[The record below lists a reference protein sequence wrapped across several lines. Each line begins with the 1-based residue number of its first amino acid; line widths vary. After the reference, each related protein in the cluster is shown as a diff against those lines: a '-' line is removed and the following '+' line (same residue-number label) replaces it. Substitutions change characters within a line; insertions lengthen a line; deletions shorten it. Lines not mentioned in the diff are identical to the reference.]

1 MSTIT
6 RLVGALLVS
15 SALTAPFSLA
25 SAQDTGT
32 PPAQDPGP
40 VQPALADEQA
50 EPMAQEPGPDQ
61 TTGQPVEEE
70 VEVSVPGGNE
80 IVVTG
85 QRRARDLSRT
95 STQVVS
101 VLSAADIARTG
112 EGNIAGSLARVTGL
126 SVVGSGFV
134 YVRGLGDRYSLAL
147 LNGLPLPSPE
157 PLRRVVPLDLFPTGV
172 IASSLVQKSYSANY
186 PGEFGGGVINLT
198 TKATPA
204 DPFLSIGVGI
214 SGDSFTTLND
224 GLTYYGGGTGDW
236 LGFDDGSRAP
246 SAALQSYFDSGQ
258 LIGTDAV
265 DSTALAATIVSGNN
279 AVVQKMDFTPAN
291 LSVGVSGGKSW
302 PVGDGEIGVIFGGGY
317 SNKFLTRQAV
327 QQTSSSGDLAAV
339 ESDFTRVTTDQRAV
353 INGLFGLAWEFGD
366 SNTLRWTNLYIHDA
380 IKQARL
386 ALGSRPAQN
395 ATNDYLQQSTGFFE
409 RQLIDTQLVAELR
422 LMDGL
427 DFDMRASYA
436 NSQREAPGQLD
447 FEYVRTNAAAD
458 PFGAQYVNR
467 LNGNSGTAF
476 VTYQDLEEDL
486 YATGADLSYRAL
498 DGLSAT
504 IGGAYTN
511 QKRFSSRRQLLFR
524 APNAFQGLPEII
536 SGIGLLRPDFLL
548 SPGVVDTI
556 GITLVENDP
565 GAPAFDAKLRVL
577 AGYAKVD
584 WQLFDSV
591 GLDIGVRYEEADQ
604 TVTPRKVF
612 SAVNPG
618 LGTSLSNGYWLPAA
632 TLTWQIRDDL
642 QFRASASK
650 TIARPQFRELIPQ
663 PYYDPDSNR
672 SYVGNPLLQDSE
684 LTNGEARFEW
694 YFARDQRVSVAGFY
708 KRIEKPIE
716 SFVFGSDLTTSY
728 ANAPRA
734 DLYGGEIDVQ
744 KYFELGDWGGWF
756 ANRRAVA
763 IANYTYTKSKISVE
777 PGDSTAV
784 FGAASTLATDY
795 FRDGAPLTGQAD
807 HIVNLQFGI
816 EDQERLS
823 QQTLLIS
830 YASDRVVSRGLFTA
844 GQPDVVERP
853 GITVDLVFRE
863 GVELFGLD
871 LDTKIE
877 FRNIF
882 GTRHQEFQQSGDAR
896 IDNNSYDLGTVFS
909 FGVTA
914 NF

>member
-1 MSTIT
+1 MTPIT

-15 SALTAPFSLA
+15 TALTLPALA
-25 SAQDTGT
+25 LAQDTGT
-32 PPAQDPGP
+32 PSPAPPTSDPGP

-50 EPMAQEPGPDQ
+50 ETAAEEPGPDQ
-61 TTGQPVEEE
+61 APQEDVEI
-70 VEVSVPGGNE
+70 SVPGGSE

-204 DPFLSIGVGI
+204 DPFLSVGVGV
-214 SGDSFTTLND
+214 SGDSITTLQD
-224 GLTYYGGGTGDW
+224 GLTYFGGGASDW
-236 LGFDDGSRAP
+236 TGFDDGGRAP
-246 SAALQSYFDSGQ
+246 SAALQGYFDSGQ

-265 DSTALAATIVSGNN
+265 NSTALAATIVTGNN
-279 AVVQKMDFTPAN
+279 AVVQRMSYTPVNTSLAM
-291 LSVGVSGGKSW
+291 SGGKSF
-302 PVGDGEIGVIFGGGY
+302 PVGDGEIGVIFGAGY
-317 SNKFLTRQAV
+317 SNRFLTRQAT
-327 QQTSSSGDLAAV
+327 QQTSSSGDLAAI
-339 ESDFTRVTTDQRAV
+339 ETDFDRVTTDQRSV
-353 INGLFGLAWEFGD
+353 LNGLFGLAWEFGD

-395 ATNDYLQQSTGFFE
+395 ATNDYLQQATGFFE
-409 RQLIDTQLVAELR
+409 RQLFDTQLVAELR

-427 DFDMRASYA
+427 DLDMRASYA
-436 NSQREAPGQLD
+436 KSQREAPGQLD

-458 PFGAQYVNR
+458 PFGAQFVNR

-476 VTYQDLEEDL
+476 VTYQDLDEDL
-486 YATGADLSYRAL
+486 YAAGADLSYRAL
-498 DGLSAT
+498 DGLNVT
-504 IGGAYTN
+504 VGGAYTK
-511 QKRFSSRRQLLFR
+511 QERSSSRRQLLFR
-524 APNAFQGLPEII
+524 APNAFQGFPEII

-548 SPGVVDTI
+548 SPSVVNTI

-565 GAPAFDAKLRVL
+565 GAPAFDASLRVV
-577 AGYAKVD
+577 AGYAKAD
-584 WQLFDSV
+584 WQILDSV
-591 GLDIGVRYEEADQ
+591 GLDIGVRYEMADQ
-604 TVTPRKVF
+604 LVRPRKVF
-612 SAVNPG
+612 TAVNPG
-618 LGTSLSNGYWLPAA
+618 VGTTLSNHYWLPAA
-632 TLTWQIRDDL
+632 TLTWQIQDDL
-642 QFRASASK
+642 QFRLSGSK

-684 LTNGEARFEW
+684 LTNGEARLEW
-694 YFARDQRVSVAGFY
+694 YFDREQRLSVAGFY
-708 KRIEKPIE
+708 KRIENPIE

-728 ANAPRA
+728 ANAPKA
-734 DLYGGEIDVQ
+734 NLYGGEFELQ
-744 KYFELGDWGGWF
+744 KYFDVNDWGGWF
-756 ANRRAVA
+756 TDRRAVA
-763 IANYTYTKSKISVE
+763 IANYTYTKSEISVQQ
-777 PGDSTAV
+777 GDRTAV

-795 FRDGAPLTGQAD
+795 FRDGAPLTGQSD
-807 HIVNLQFGI
+807 HIVNLQFGL
-816 EDQERLS
+816 ENQERLS
-823 QQTLLIS
+823 QQTLLIT
-830 YASDRVVSRGLFTA
+830 YASDRVISRGLFTA

-853 GITVDLVFRE
+853 GVTIDLVFRE

-877 FRNIF
+877 FRNLL
-882 GTRHQEFQQSGDAR
+882 GTRHQEFQQAGDAR
-896 IDNNSYDLGTVFS
+896 IDNNTYDLGTTFS